1 MGRQPKTP
9 LKTTATPAIN
19 RKRGRPR
26 KNNSATADSVEQ
38 TEHAVAEEV
47 NGGAEEAADEQQ
59 AVVKRGRGRPPVPR
73 VVEPATSAMSTAAAA
88 APATTGVR
96 GRGRPR
102 KNGGTRATK
111 AGAAKQTVITIETL
125 GRGRRR
131 VREESVEAIAAVS
144 NSEAEVGE
152 TQPELRR
159 GRSRSRTRGATAAEA
174 ETHGESVNVAVESQS
189 AAKRGRGRPRKNGA
203 ITTTRKST
211 ETAENEEVETADD
224 SDESA
229 EEPPSAPKRRR
240 GRLPKNNTVAAA
252 TMSAEAATEP
262 RPVTRRSRS
271 HSRTEATTTD
281 EPPLSSANDAP
292 ASVPAEP
299 SQATTELSLDAAALP
314 KRSRGRPRKDGT
326 APRPNPVARARAAAK
341 RAAELERWST
351 YTGKDDDDGDDYDEA
366 FEPHGSA
373 AQTPSSAAS
382 SDAEHSEASGDRRD
396 SRQQRGRGRG
406 RVSTRGR
413 GMGRGRLP
421 TAPRVASG
429 RVSGHLV
436 DSASS
441 SGRIGQC
448 GSITHERSKS
458 AYRLIS
464 AARWMGPTVHDMW
477 TDANYI
483 DTGLSRDSWEALRHV
498 QVDVQA
504 MQDEEAGEQAGGAIS
519 VRMVD
524 AALQPVAS
532 ASVAGE
538 QAERLAGGAR
548 GWVVNAG
555 LPVWTVD
562 WLPRRPDAADEPAST
577 VDYVA
582 IGGMAP
588 GAPMSDVMA
597 ATPGRSEGT
606 PGVVQIWRV
615 STGDCSG
622 CSLAVTLRHAFGRC
636 VQLRWCPVAC
646 TEPATL
652 GVLAAAFGDGHLR
665 VCVVPRPADDSVVRL
680 RWPAWSLVDVAAPGN
695 ALFTCFEWAASDL
708 LVAGS
713 STGQLTGWALST
725 CAAAQHTA
733 AARQQACAA
742 WPYSWQPSGPYA
754 WTACVPVANHQAHK
768 GVVLDLSV
776 TVTSAAHAATQARAA
791 GDFRAI
797 SLETVHVQS
806 GGRDGRMRHTILGL
820 SWRQHHVVTTL
831 LGQMRAHAALWLRG
845 YVAYGDADG
854 CLRLAASPV
863 VHLDADPWTRACLL
877 TTDSAADEQP
887 AALGRPRWALDGELL
902 QTSSVAAADSPM
914 QSVACSAFH
923 TYVAAGAGDGS
934 VRVQNAGAVDMC
946 RMRTWS
952 RRVSSLMVDGVL
964 GAGAAS
970 FVCVAADPPA
980 VGKEMVRKG
989 VNRVYPPHVAVMA
1002 TAWSRNPRSAT
1013 WLVSATLAGVVRI
1026 ENVGA

>member
-1 MGRQPKTP
+1 MAREHSDQQPTSGGRQTNISMYFQRRAATGSPLETSSLPLTDTSPYNLPETMGRQPKTP

-713 STGQLTGWALST
+713 
-725 CAAAQHTA
+725 
-733 AARQQACAA
+733 
-742 WPYSWQPSGPYA
+742 
-754 WTACVPVANHQAHK
+754 
-768 GVVLDLSV
+768 
-776 TVTSAAHAATQARAA
+776 
-791 GDFRAI
+791 
-797 SLETVHVQS
+797 
-806 GGRDGRMRHTILGL
+806 
-820 SWRQHHVVTTL
+820 
-831 LGQMRAHAALWLRG
+831 
-845 YVAYGDADG
+845 
-854 CLRLAASPV
+854 
-863 VHLDADPWTRACLL
+863 
-877 TTDSAADEQP
+877 
-887 AALGRPRWALDGELL
+887 
-902 QTSSVAAADSPM
+902 
-914 QSVACSAFH
+914 
-923 TYVAAGAGDGS
+923 
-934 VRVQNAGAVDMC
+934 
-946 RMRTWS
+946 
-952 RRVSSLMVDGVL
+952 
-964 GAGAAS
+964 
-970 FVCVAADPPA
+970 
-980 VGKEMVRKG
+980 
-989 VNRVYPPHVAVMA
+989 
-1002 TAWSRNPRSAT
+1002 
-1013 WLVSATLAGVVRI
+1013 
-1026 ENVGA
+1026 